1 MMLKSSSLVAAIGL
15 IAAGFATHTHAQ
27 ESAWRYQLTPYVWMT
42 GLSGD
47 VRPLANAPTI
57 STSRSFSSVMDDLEG
72 AFFMAGSARKDRW
85 VLFGDITWA
94 SLSHEITLLPGVA
107 VEGNLRQR
115 SLTAA
120 AGYQV
125 VSTPTQHLDLLAGA
139 RAWRIEA
146 DVKVPALG
154 ISASETERWVD
165 PLLAARLRSTWAPNW
180 STLVHVDTGGFGIG
194 SDSTWQ
200 AVATAN
206 YQIRNAF
213 HLSAG
218 FLHLSVDRDENG
230 TRIDVSMNGP
240 LLGATWMF

>member
-1 MMLKSSSLVAAIGL
+1 MLKSSSLVAAIGL
-15 IAAGFATHTHAQ
+15 IATGFATHTHAQ

-47 VRPLANAPTI
+47 LRPLANSPTV
-57 STSRSFSSVMDDLEG
+57 STSRSFSNVMDDLEG
-72 AFFMAGSARKDRW
+72 AFFMAGSARKDRL

-94 SLSHEITLLPGVA
+94 SLSHESMLLPGVA

-125 VSTPTQHLDLLAGA
+125 VNTPTQYLDLLAGA

-146 DVKVPALG
+146 SVDAPALG
-154 ISASETERWVD
+154 VSASTTERWID
-165 PLLAARLRSTWAPNW
+165 PLLAARLRSTWSAKW
-180 STLVHVDTGGFGIG
+180 STLVHVDIGGFGIG

-206 YQIRNAF
+206 YQINETFLISTGFR
-213 HLSAG
+213 HLA
-218 FLHLSVDRDENG
+218 VDRDENG
-230 TRIDVSMNGP
+230 TRVDVSMSGP

>member
-1 MMLKSSSLVAAIGL
+1 MLKSFPLVAAIGL
-15 IAAGFATHTHAQ
+15 IAVGFATHSHAQ
-27 ESAWRYQLTPYVWMT
+27 ESAWRFQLTPYVWMT

-57 STSRSFSSVMDDLEG
+57 STSRSFSEVMDDLEG
-72 AFFMAGSARKDRW
+72 AFFMTGSARKDRW

-94 SLSHEITLLPGVA
+94 SLSHESMLLPGVA

-115 SLTAA
+115 SITAA

-154 ISASETERWVD
+154 VSASETERWID

-206 YQIRNAF
+206 YQISNAF

-218 FLHLSVDRDENG
+218 FRHLSVDRDENG
-230 TRIDVSMNGP
+230 TRIDVSMSGP

>member
-1 MMLKSSSLVAAIGL
+1 MPTPRSLVAAIGL
-15 IAAGFATHTHAQ
+15 IAAGVATHSSAQ
-27 ESAWRYQLTPYVWMT
+27 ENSWRYQLTPYVWMT

-47 VRPLANAPTI
+47 VRPLANAPTV
-57 STSRSFSSVMDDLEG
+57 STSRSFSNVMDDLEG

-94 SLSHEITLLPGVA
+94 SLSHESMLLPGIA

-125 VSTPTQHLDLLAGA
+125 VSTPTQYLDLLAGA

-146 DVKVPALG
+146 SVDAPALG
-154 ISASETERWVD
+154 VSASTTERWID
-165 PLLAARLRSTWAPNW
+165 PLLAARLRSTWSPKW
-180 STLVHVDTGGFGIG
+180 STLVHVDIGGFGMG

-206 YQIRNAF
+206 YQINETFLISTGFR
-213 HLSAG
+213 HLA
-218 FLHLSVDRDENG
+218 VDRDENG
-230 TRIDVSMNGP
+230 TRVDVSMSGP

>member
-1 MMLKSSSLVAAIGL
+1 MMPTSRSLVAAIGL
-15 IAAGFATHTHAQ
+15 IAAGVATHSPAQ
-27 ESAWRYQLTPYVWMT
+27 ENSWRYQLTPYVWMT

-47 VRPLANAPTI
+47 VRPLANAPTV
-57 STSRSFSSVMDDLEG
+57 STSRSFSNVMDDLEG

-94 SLSHEITLLPGVA
+94 SLSHESMLLPGVA

-146 DVKVPALG
+146 SVDAPALG
-154 ISASETERWVD
+154 VSASTTERWID
-165 PLLAARLRSTWAPNW
+165 PLLAARLRSTWSPKW
-180 STLVHVDTGGFGIG
+180 STLVHIDAGGFGVG
-194 SDSTWQ
+194 SDNTWQ
-200 AVATAN
+200 ALATAN
-206 YQIRNAF
+206 YQINDAF

-218 FLHLSVDRDENG
+218 FRHLAVDRDENG
-230 TRIDVSMNGP
+230 TRVDVSMSGP
-240 LLGATWMF
+240 LLGVTWMF

>member
-1 MMLKSSSLVAAIGL
+1 MLKSFPLVAAIGL
-15 IAAGFATHTHAQ
+15 IAVGFATHSHAQ
-27 ESAWRYQLTPYVWMT
+27 ESAWRFQLTPYVWMT

-57 STSRSFSSVMDDLEG
+57 STSRSFSEVMDDLEG
-72 AFFMAGSARKDRW
+72 AFFMTGSARKDRW

-94 SLSHEITLLPGVA
+94 SLSHESMLLPGVA

-154 ISASETERWVD
+154 VSVSETERWID
-165 PLLAARLRSTWAPNW
+165 PLLVARLRSTWTPTW

-206 YQIRNAF
+206 YQINNAV

-218 FLHLSVDRDENG
+218 FRHLAVDRDENG
-230 TRIDVSMNGP
+230 TRIDVSMSGP